1 MKKSERFL
9 QLAMAILLG
18 FPLLAHAADAKHGGE
33 VYAEACAD
41 CHSVKE
47 GKAKKGPSMF
57 GIVGRQA
64 GTVADFNYSD
74 AMRQSKLS
82 WAPDQLSAFLKAPKQ
97 KVPGTKMKLDGDL
110 NDAEIAD
117 LIAYLSSLH

>member
-1 MKKSERFL
+1 MMKQGRL
-9 QLAMAILLG
+9 
-18 FPLLAHAADAKHGGE
+18 LLALVALLAAPALTHAADAKHGGE

-57 GIVGRQA
+57 GIIGRQA
-64 GTVADFNYSD
+64 GSVADFNYSD

-82 WAPDQLSAFLKAPKQ
+82 WTPDQLGAFLKAPKQ

-110 NDAEIAD
+110 TDAEIAD
-117 LIAYLSSLH
+117 LLAYLGSLH